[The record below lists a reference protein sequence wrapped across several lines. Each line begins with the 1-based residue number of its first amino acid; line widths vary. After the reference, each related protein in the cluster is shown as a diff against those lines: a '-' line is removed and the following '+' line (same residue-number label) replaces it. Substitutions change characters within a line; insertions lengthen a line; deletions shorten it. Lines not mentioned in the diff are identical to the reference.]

1 MNWDIVGAIGEWA
14 GALAVVVTL
23 FYLAKQIRE
32 NSQQV
37 RMSSIV
43 SINHLINEAFNPIYN
58 NEKNVR
64 VWAVGQ
70 HSPADLDKEEEM
82 LFSLFMARLV
92 NVLLTAF
99 SQYRYD
105 VLDNEDFE
113 RYVGVL
119 KSLLDTPGGR
129 HWLSN
134 MGGAELLTDEAKN
147 LLGGTIAP
155 QPALALSLNEPGR

>member
-1 MNWDIVGAIGEWA
+1 MNWDIVGAVGEWA

-32 NSQQV
+32 NSKQV

-43 SINHLINEAFNPIYN
+43 SIVHLMNEAFDPIYN
-58 NEKNVR
+58 SDKNVR

-70 HSPADLDKEEEM
+70 RSPADLDEDEKM

-99 SQYRYD
+99 SQHRYA
-105 VLDNEDFE
+105 VLDIEDFE
-113 RYVGVL
+113 RYAGVL
-119 KSLLDTPGGR
+119 KSNR
-129 HWLSN
+129 
-134 MGGAELLTDEAKN
+134 
-147 LLGGTIAP
+147 
-155 QPALALSLNEPGR
+155 